1 MFFSTNFAA
10 CSRALSVMVVGVM
23 AGQGFTTKSIT
34 AHINEHN
41 IAPAIIADTP
51 AQKTCSFVGSIVF
64 IMSCF

>member
-41 IAPAIIADTP
+41 IAPAMIADTP
-51 AQKTCSFVGSIVF
+51 AQNT
-64 IMSCF
+64 